1 MNGENIK
8 IILGNSVTS
17 EGMDFK
23 NIREIHVLDPWYH
36 LYKIEQIIGRGIDIV
51 CSHSY
56 HKRKTKCYSIFTYS
70 IN

>member
-8 IILGNSVTS
+8 VILGNSVTS

-36 LYKIEQIIGRGIDIV
+36 LYKIEQIIGRGIRY
-51 CSHSY
+51 CSHSF
-56 HKRKTKCYSIFTYS
+56 HPKNKQNVTV
-70 IN
+70 